1 MLNVTIYFNDPI
13 ASIKSFVYVQGH
25 QKLFHFEVT
34 LSFYMPPWNNN
45 LEPNQGNIRQWLDNL
60 YSKFQP
66 IEQSRWNQSNIDTLF
81 YAGSQTFVNRY
92 FNFSPATSYQ
102 QYYFNLIQQPVNM
115 LTGYQRQHR
124 KSINYVPSEGADPNT
139 TDQYTRIITHICN
152 TNAIHEQFSKACELA
167 AISGMVLLQ
176 PYLDFTGDD
185 PAQGELKL
193 KVWEYNSFL
202 VDPYFRSPDMSD
214 ASHVWTQE
222 YISKQE
228 AERRFPGKIEN
239 IAPMSGTPQR
249 YGSFYFLPENY
260 NMARNDLMVLSYV
273 WYKWKEKKKRLY
285 SKTRNQ
291 FFDFGGGDEN
301 LEAILYSIPDM
312 EVVEVDSNVWKVAV
326 ILNDQLMFQG
336 VDPLT
341 QGGCPFIP
349 VLWNYEP
356 HNNYYDLRVRSLVRT
371 MRDPQ
376 FLMNYKII
384 TNNDIAAATIN
395 AGWKR
400 KVGAVANEDN
410 LKKSGQGW
418 DVIVNDGYEMSDV
431 EKIIPSAVP
440 ESDLALAEQ
449 MKELI
454 FSTSGINMENWS
466 GQEDK
471 QISSL
476 TMMLKQAANLMVF
489 QKYFDQWDLSLKLLG
504 ERMMNIVLNNWN
516 AAKVGLMIGEE
527 PTPHFYSRIFAKYQT
542 IVEEGLLTPT
552 QKNFQAQQMMEINER
567 FGREVLPA
575 SMIIKDMNIQGKA
588 EIMQYL
594 QQQEEQMAEK
604 QNQLEM
610 VQHAL
615 EDAKLKEL
623 YSKATANIARARED
637 FSRSESNLGLFEER
651 LSMIERNRAL
661 SLKEKQAALS
671 ALLENIEKYGDIE
684 TRYAENKLNIDAFN
698 VKTNEEREKQDVE
711 RRTEANKFLEQILGG
726 GMNGMQPSG
735 QMNMQQ
741 NQQQVGGQNMGGML

>member
-1 MLNVTIYFNDPI
+1 MT
-13 ASIKSFVYVQGH
+13 
-25 QKLFHFEVT
+25 
-34 LSFYMPPWNNN
+34 FYTPPWENN
-45 LEPNQGNIRQWLDNL
+45 LEPNQGNIKQWLDNL
-60 YSKFQP
+60 YSKYQP
-66 IEQSRWNQSNIDTLF
+66 IEQARWNQSNIDTLF

-92 FNFSPATSYQ
+92 FNFSPSTSYQ

-152 TNAIHEQFSKACELA
+152 TNGIHEQFSKACELA
-167 AISGMVLLQ
+167 AVSGMVLLQ

-193 KVWEYNSFL
+193 KIWEYNAFL

-214 ASHVWTQE
+214 ASYVWTQE

-228 AERRFPGKIEN
+228 AERRFPGKANTIS
-239 IAPMSGTPQR
+239 PMSGSPQR
-249 YGSFYFLPENY
+249 YGNFYFLPENY

-273 WYKWKEKKKRLY
+273 WYKHTMKKKRLY
-285 SKTRNQ
+285 SRTRNQ

-301 LEAILYSIPDM
+301 LESILYNIPDM
-312 EVVEVDSNVWKVAV
+312 EVVEVDTPCWKLAV
-326 ILNDQLMFQG
+326 VLNDQLMFQG
-336 VDPLT
+336 ENPLGFQT
-341 QGGCPFIP
+341 CPFIP
-349 VLWNYEP
+349 VFWNYEP

-384 TNNDIAAATIN
+384 SNNDIAAATIN

-418 DVIVNDGYEMSDV
+418 DVIINDGYEMTDV

-440 ESDLALAEQ
+440 ESDLALADQ
-449 MKELI
+449 MKEMI
-454 FSTSGINMENWS
+454 FATSGINLENWS
-466 GQEDK
+466 GQDDK
-471 QISSL
+471 QTSSL
-476 TMMLKQAANLMVF
+476 TVLLKQAANLMVF
-489 QKYFDQWDLSLKLLG
+489 QKYFDQWDFSLKLLG
-504 ERMMNIVLNNWN
+504 ERMLDIVLNNWN
-516 AAKVGLMIGEE
+516 AAKVGLLVGDE

-588 EIMQYL
+588 EIMQFL
-594 QQQEEQMAEK
+594 QQQEEQASQK
-604 QNQLEM
+604 QNDMEM
-610 VQHAL
+610 VQHAV

-623 YSKATANIARARED
+623 YSKALANIARARED
-637 FSRSESNLGLFEER
+637 HSRSESNLGLYEER
-651 LSMIERNRAL
+651 LSMIERNRAM
-661 SLKEKQAALS
+661 SLAEKQKALTS
-671 ALLENIEKYGDIE
+671 LLENVERFGNIE
-684 TRYAENKLNIDAFN
+684 TDYRKNQLEVDNYNQRI
-698 VKTNEEREKQDVE
+698 EEEKEKQDVE
-711 RRTEANKFLEQILGG
+711 RRTESNKFLEQILGG
-726 GMNGMQPSG
+726 MNQMQGQHG
-735 QMNMQQ
+735 QMGQESQMQEMGQ
-741 NQQQVGGQNMGGML
+741 NQF